1 MRLSNIVS
9 LEDSGDR
16 VLEFVAPRLE
26 LGTPDVAK
34 RYMEGRSLGR
44 DFSMHE
50 ATRIQ
55 TGVKDMEARTFDD
68 RVEER
73 VVERLQDVQE
83 AAYKEAY
90 SLGMEEGRREGFQ
103 KTTADIENHLQSFSD
118 LIATIT
124 TLKTEMFNCNESH
137 LIKLLLHMASRLALV
152 EVNANNEVLSEAI
165 RAALEMAQIEENITV
180 QVAPEQFEFLETLK
194 KETGREYE
202 FLKKVKIEPV
212 VGISRG
218 GCVIETNFGVIDS
231 RFEERVSQ
239 LWKSIEENLHRVK
252 DRISAA

>member
-1 MRLSNIVS
+1 MPLSNIVLS
-9 LEDSGDR
+9 EETRER
-16 VLEFVAPRLE
+16 VLEFVPPRLE
-26 LGTPDVAK
+26 LGTPEVAK
-34 RYMEGRSLGR
+34 KYMEGRSQGR
-44 DFSMHE
+44 DFNMHE

-55 TGVKDMEARTFDD
+55 TGVKDVESRSFDE
-68 RVEER
+68 RVEQR
-73 VVERLQDVQE
+73 VLERLQDVQE

-90 SLGMEEGRREGFQ
+90 SLGMEEGRREAFQ
-103 KTTADIENHLQSFSD
+103 KTSVEIDSHLNSMQELLAS
-118 LIATIT
+118 IT
-124 TLKTEMFNCNESH
+124 QMKTEILHSNEAH
-137 LIKLLLHMASRLALV
+137 VVKLLLHMASRLAYV
-152 EVNANNEVLSEAI
+152 EVNANNDVLKEAI
-165 RAALEMAQIEENITV
+165 RTALEMAQLEENITI

-212 VGISRG
+212 VGLTKG
-218 GCVIETNFGVIDS
+218 GCVIETNFGEIDS